1 MSQKRNKQFFRKK
14 HFLPV
19 LTILT
24 AIFIILAVIIL
35 LTKNAQAPG
44 FFYNIEPQPET
55 KPSPE
60 PVEGVNPEP
69 VKPIETLKPVEPI
82 VDNSFSEYSSASFTD
97 LFSGQAWLDTTQT
110 NLYFDWTS
118 ENLLFPPVLDT
129 KEVSTGDFLTNFIP
143 EKVNSE
149 GGLALFI
156 GTHRISHKKQLLIW
170 QMNKQNNS
178 DAKVGTGWS
187 KFDVS
192 TLLNINPESTE
203 RVDFSTIGLSET
215 PILGLEKI
223 SSSSSWLLFSRAD
236 DNLKINILKITNSE
250 TNHLQIESIAEKF
263 WPMQSFNDI
272 QIECGEKNCLIA
284 TGEPLTIFKVDANG
298 NLTVLENLTKSLKEK
313 NPDQVVIAKGLSAEN
328 WLVAWS
334 KKVPRESAFM
344 YQFEVDEIKGEIL
357 NNKGH
362 ILTAEYPGRPSLMVL
377 KNKNIF
383 LFWGSYFTQAYEITP
398 QNKLIDLSGD
408 FGWRI
413 SANKLF
419 HLYQLSR
426 SIYIKNE
433 DRSIIRWGG
442 GTNIRIDPKFWFTFN
457 PDFLKIIPRQNFV
470 SQNLGGQAN
479 PENSDSGYL
488 IAGVPSG
495 GTKIYQFNDLGFD
508 LSEPRQVV
516 SAKINFSVAEIK
528 AAQITNLQG
537 KIDSA
542 KREYWL
548 SNDGGKGW
556 QKAEM
561 GKPVIFT
568 TIGNDLRYKIILTP
582 NSGDSF
588 ITPVL
593 NSIYLWYWY
602 K

>member
-1 MSQKRNKQFFRKK
+1 MSQKGNKQSFRKK

-44 FFYNIEPQPET
+44 FFYNTESQSET
-55 KPSPE
+55 KL
-60 PVEGVNPEP
+60 NPEP
-69 VKPIETLKPVEPI
+69 AKPIEIPKPVEPI
-82 VDNSFSEYSSASFTD
+82 VDNSLSQYSSASFTD
-97 LFSGQAWLDTTQT
+97 LFSGQAWLDTAQT
-110 NLYFDWTS
+110 DLYFDWTS

-129 KEVSTGDFLTNFIP
+129 EEVSAGDFLTNFIS
-143 EKVNSE
+143 EKVSSE
-149 GGLALFI
+149 GDLALFV
-156 GTHRISHKKQLLIW
+156 GTHRISQKKQLLIW
-170 QMNKQNNS
+170 QIKENH
-178 DAKVGTGWS
+178 WS

-203 RVDFSTIGLSET
+203 RVDFLNIGLSET

-223 SSSSSWLLFSRAD
+223 SSSSNWLLFSQDPSTGSGQAN
-236 DNLKINILKITNSE
+236 NLKINILKITDSE
-250 TNHLQIESIAEKF
+250 TNHPQIELSAEKS
-263 WPMQSFNDI
+263 WPISSFKDI
-272 QIECGEKNCLIA
+272 QIECGEKNCLVA
-284 TGEPLTIFKVDANG
+284 VNEPLTIFKINTTGD
-298 NLTVLENLTKSLKEK
+298 LTILENLTKSLKEK
-313 NPDQVVIAKGLSAEN
+313 NPDQVVISKGLSAEN
-328 WLVAWS
+328 WLAVWS
-334 KKVPRESAFM
+334 KKIPRESVSSPSESAFM
-344 YQFEVDEIKGEIL
+344 YQCEINEIKNETL
-357 NNKGH
+357 NNKG
-362 ILTAEYPGRPSLMVL
+362 LAFTAEYPGRPSLLIL

-413 SANKLF
+413 SANKPF
-419 HLYQLSR
+419 HLYQLSH

-442 GTNIRIDPKFWFTFN
+442 GTNVRIDPKFWFTFN
-457 PDFLKIIPRQNFV
+457 PDFLKIVAYPDNT
-470 SQNLGGQAN
+470 
-479 PENSDSGYL
+479 DSGYL

-508 LSEPRQVV
+508 LSKPRQVV
-516 SAKINFSVAEIK
+516 SAKINFSVTEIK

-537 KIDSA
+537 KTDSA
-542 KREYWL
+542 QTEYWL
-548 SNDGGKGW
+548 SNDGGKNW
-556 QKAEM
+556 EKAEI
-561 GKPVIFT
+561 GKPVIFKT
-568 TIGNDLRYKIILTP
+568 TGNDLRYKIILTP
-582 NSGDSF
+582 DSGNSYVA
-588 ITPVL
+588 PVL